1 MKRPLANPPFDPQI
15 APLLPALEGYVPV
28 GMTPDRLAHFRA
40 LKMPTIEEI
49 IGDLPVQCVDH
60 TITGYDGAE
69 IVVSVISRKDHQKPG
84 PGIYNI
90 HGGGMV
96 MCNRFAAVHP
106 LVDWAMKHDAVGV
119 TVEYRLS
126 PEHPAPIPVEDCY
139 AGLAWMAEHAEELG
153 FDPECLVIFGG
164 SGGGGLAAGTTLLA
178 RDRKGP
184 KLAGQLLQC
193 PMIDDRNETV
203 SSHQYQ
209 GTGIWDR
216 TSNLTAWTAV
226 LGDRRGTENVSPYS
240 APARA
245 IDLRG
250 LPPTFIDVGA
260 AEVFRDE
267 DVAYASAI
275 WAAGGDCELHVWGG
289 AFHGF
294 YDIAP
299 ESEISKACLAAR
311 EAWLARLLSRW
322 RAKQVPAGEDRR

>member
-15 APLLPALEGYVPV
+15 APLLSALEGYVPV

-49 IGDLPVQCVDH
+49 IGDRPVQCVDH
-60 TITGYDGAE
+60 TIAGYDGAE
-69 IVVSVISRKDHQKPG
+69 IVVSVISRKDHAKPG

-119 TVEYRLS
+119 TVEYRLA

-139 AGLAWMAEHAEELG
+139 AGLAWMAAHAEELG

-164 SGGGGLAAGTTLLA
+164 SGGGGLAAGTTLLS
-178 RDRKGP
+178 RDRNGP

-226 LGDRRGTENVSPYS
+226 LGERRGTENVSPYS

-245 IDLRG
+245 TDLRG

-275 WAAGGDCELHVWGG
+275 WAAGGECELHVWGG

-294 YDIAP
+294 YDVAP

-311 EAWLARLLSRW
+311 EAWLTRLLARLQAK
-322 RAKQVPAGEDRR
+322 RAAGAPK

>member
-1 MKRPLANPPFDPQI
+1 MKNKISQPSFDPEL
-15 APLLPALEGYVPV
+15 AALLPALEGYVPV
-28 GMTPDRLAHFRA
+28 NMTPDRPAHFRA
-40 LKMPTIEEI
+40 LKMPTIEEL
-49 IGDLPVQCVDH
+49 IGDLPVKCVDY
-60 TITGYDGAE
+60 TIPGYQGVD
-69 IVVSVISRKDHQKPG
+69 IVVSVISREDHREPG

-96 MCNRFAAVHP
+96 MCNRFAAVRP

-119 TVEYRLS
+119 TVEYRLA
-126 PEHPAPIPVEDCY
+126 PEHPHPIPVEDCY
-139 AGLAWMAEHAEELG
+139 AGLEWMAKHAGELR
-153 FDPECLVIFGG
+153 FDPDRLVIFGG
-164 SGGGGLAAGTTLLA
+164 SGGGGLAAGSTLLA

-203 SSHQYQ
+203 SSYQYQ
-209 GTGIWDR
+209 GTGVWDR

-226 LGDRRGTENVSPYS
+226 LGDRRGSDNVSPYA

-245 IDLRG
+245 TDLSG

-267 DVAYASAI
+267 AVAYASAI
-275 WAAGGDCELHVWGG
+275 WAAGGNCELHVWGG

-299 ESEISKACLAAR
+299 QSALAQACLAAR
-311 EAWLARLLSRW
+311 EARLARLLTR
-322 RAKQVPAGEDRR
+322 